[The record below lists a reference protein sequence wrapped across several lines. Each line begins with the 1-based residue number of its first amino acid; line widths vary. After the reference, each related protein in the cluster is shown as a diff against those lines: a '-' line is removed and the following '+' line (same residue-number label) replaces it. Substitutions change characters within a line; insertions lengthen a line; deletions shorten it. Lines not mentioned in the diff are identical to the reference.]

1 MIAVLPKSIV
11 AKEVRRGGL
20 TRLPLE
26 MAAELD
32 SYGIVTP
39 VGGSLSDNARE
50 FVGIV
55 RGLVRARG

>member
-11 AKEVRRGGL
+11 AEEIRRGGII
-20 TRLPLE
+20 RLPLA

-39 VGGSLSDNARE
+39 RGGSLSDNAKE

-55 RGLVRARG
+55 RGLVRGRP

>member
-26 MAAELD
+26 MAAEVD
-32 SYGIVTP
+32 SSGFVTAL
-39 VGGSLSDNARE
+39 GSQLSDTAGPSWPRST
-50 FVGIV
+50 G
-55 RGLVRARG
+55 A

>member
-1 MIAVLPKSIV
+1 
-11 AKEVRRGGL
+11 
-20 TRLPLE
+20 

-39 VGGSLSDNARE
+39 RGGSLSDNAKE

-55 RGLVRARG
+55 RGMVRERNKRLEDANAAGLTSWNGSGAA